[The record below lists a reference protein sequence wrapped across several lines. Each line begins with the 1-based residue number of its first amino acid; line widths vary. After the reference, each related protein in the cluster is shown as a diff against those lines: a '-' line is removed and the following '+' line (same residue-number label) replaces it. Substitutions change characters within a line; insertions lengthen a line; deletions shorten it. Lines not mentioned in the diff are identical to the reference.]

1 MNCDKREEE
10 IPISITIGNSSD
22 WNIILTGKTYYFTV
36 KRNIKVIDLL
46 ELFYKNFEG
55 EALSEIKRY
64 SLFTKKMIKLNN
76 DDSIDVSFSNINDS
90 YLDIID
96 KDESM
101 FFVLTF

>member
-1 MNCDKREEE
+1 MNYDKREED
-10 IPISITIGNSSD
+10 IDISITIGNSRD
-22 WNIILTGKTYYFTV
+22 WNLILTGKTYYFTV
-36 KRNIKVIDLL
+36 KRNIKVDELL
-46 ELFYKNFEG
+46 ELFCKNFEG

-76 DDSIDVSFSNINDS
+76 NDSIDVSFSNINDS

-101 FFVLTF
+101 FYVLTF